1 MRFLNYKI
9 VLFAFLLLVTACGQS
24 YDEQQR
30 LSRAER
36 YRLFREDFGTENRGN
51 ANIRLPSFVHHE
63 RPSML

>member
-36 YRLFREDFGTENRGN
+36 YRLFREDSLALKSR
-51 ANIRLPSFVHHE
+51 
-63 RPSML
+63 